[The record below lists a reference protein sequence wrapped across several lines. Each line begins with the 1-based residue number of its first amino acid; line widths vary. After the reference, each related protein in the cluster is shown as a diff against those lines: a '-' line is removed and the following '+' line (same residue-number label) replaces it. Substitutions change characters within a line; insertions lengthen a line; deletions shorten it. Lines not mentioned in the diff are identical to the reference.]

1 MLRGVAVK
9 RVERKT
15 QRFESVTGMGVT
27 AGAKMTSNERVF
39 ADAYARTADR
49 NYAAEKAGYSGPARI
64 TAARALERPNVQAEI
79 ARIQTERLFN
89 ELLPAAI
96 DCLKSIIVNDK
107 APAGARV
114 QAAKVVFD
122 RTLGRDDALG
132 GKEPHEMTGAE
143 LAAAIEKLESHAASK
158 ARQVEVVEVKPDLFG

>member
-1 MLRGVAVK
+1 MQRRKGVQ
-9 RVERKT
+9 T
-15 QRFESVTGMGVT
+15 PQ
-27 AGAKMTSNERVF
+27 ERVF
-39 ADAYARTADR
+39 TQVYARTSDVK
-49 NYAAEKAGYSGPARI
+49 YAAEKAGYRHPETVGPQTLAR
-64 TAARALERPNVQAEI
+64 LPVQAEI

>member
-1 MLRGVAVK
+1 MQRRQGVS
-9 RVERKT
+9 T
-15 QRFESVTGMGVT
+15 PQ
-27 AGAKMTSNERVF
+27 ERVF
-39 ADAYARTADR
+39 IDAYARTNDAK
-49 NYAAEKAGYSGPARI
+49 YAAEKAGYRGPEHITSAKVLARI
-64 TAARALERPNVQAEI
+64 PVQAEI

-96 DCLKSIIVNDK
+96 DCLKSIIMNDK